1 MAGSGRL
8 STAVPLSVQSS
19 VDFSRANSIS
29 VLSVAPG
36 FPPVTVV
43 LFAVTMNHSG
53 KPDSPG
59 T

>member
-19 VDFSRANSIS
+19 VAFPRANSIS
-29 VLSVAPG
+29 VLSNAPG

-43 LFAVTMNHSG
+43 LFAVTTNHSG
-53 KPDSPG
+53 KLDSPG

>member
-19 VDFSRANSIS
+19 VVSSRAKSIS

-43 LFAVTMNHSG
+43 RSAATTNHWG
-53 KPDSPG
+53 KPDSAG

>member
-1 MAGSGRL
+1 M
-8 STAVPLSVQSS
+8 PLSVQSS
-19 VDFSRANSIS
+19 VVLSRANSIS

-53 KPDSPG
+53 KPDSAG

>member
-19 VDFSRANSIS
+19 VFFSRANSIS

-43 LFAVTMNHSG
+43 RFTAATNHCG
-53 KPDSPG
+53 
-59 T
+59 